1 MLPFI
6 TPLVSVHKEQRSR
19 SKLTYPSVPL
29 NWPLLEV
36 SQMAPVRSFHLIVR
50 NWPSLRV
57 HQEESESVPVWAMP
71 GAALLP
77 WVCKTSHCFLS
88 RQQMQR
94 LVSLKFVSQSGE
106 EGNGGREQAYQNALL
121 EQKWFLKHMV
131 LPRERWWQPPPISGT
146 APRVVR
152 GRIHMTHSY
161 TQFHSVLCL
170 LLVRISGTMDLY
182 IFVSEFDSQLV
193 V

>member
-88 RQQMQR
+88 RTANAE
-94 LVSLKFVSQSGE
+94 VSEPQVCFPEWGRRKWGKGAGISKCTSRTKMISEAHGATEGEVMTASSHFRNSSQSCPWADSHDTFLHPIPFCAVFAPCSHLRN
-106 EGNGGREQAYQNALL
+106 NG
-121 EQKWFLKHMV
+121 
-131 LPRERWWQPPPISGT
+131 
-146 APRVVR
+146 
-152 GRIHMTHSY
+152 
-161 TQFHSVLCL
+161 SVHLC
-170 LLVRISGTMDLY
+170 I
-182 IFVSEFDSQLV
+182 
-193 V
+193 